1 MNKFSKKLIKMGFG
15 LLLVFLAVLAFMGV
29 IRGFFF
35 GLLMIFK
42 YPLYSLGVL
51 LLIMLVAYIFSK
63 LDKKPLKF

>member
-15 LLLVFLAVLAFMGV
+15 LLLISLAVLAFMGV

>member
-1 MNKFSKKLIKMGFG
+1 MNKFSKKLIKIGFG
-15 LLLVFLAVLAFMGV
+15 LLLVSLAVLAVMGV

-51 LLIMLVAYIFSK
+51 LLVMLVAYIFSK

>member
-1 MNKFSKKLIKMGFG
+1 MGFG
-15 LLLVFLAVLAFMGV
+15 LLLVSLAVLAVMGV

-51 LLIMLVAYIFSK
+51 LLVMLVVYIFSK

>member
-15 LLLVFLAVLAFMGV
+15 LLLVSLAVLAVMGV

-51 LLIMLVAYIFSK
+51 LLVMLVAYIFSK